1 MFKSTSLDRQS
12 VQLLCAVAAFAAVAV
27 LNALSAPALAA
38 DPLRGYPAAPDI
50 GGPSAAWRDP
60 FRTPDQ
66 RARVI
71 LPRLTLEEKI
81 SLVHADGTFTTPG
94 LPRFGSRKLWMSDGP
109 NGVRE
114 EIQPTSWNT
123 ANRNDDFATAL
134 PADIGLAATFD
145 VALGAAGGHVI
156 GEEARTR
163 GKNIMLC
170 PGVNIMR
177 TPLNGRNSEY
187 LGEDPFLS
195 SRMAVGFI
203 DALQSHGVAACAKHY
218 ALNNQEINRGSVN
231 VHVDERTMRE
241 IYLPAFR
248 AAVTEGRVWSVMA
261 AYNRVNGEYCSEN
274 QFLLNQVLKKDWGF
288 QGLVMTDWG
297 GCHSTVN
304 AANHG
309 LDLEM
314 GSNVGGAA
322 RAHDRDYLANPL
334 LQAVTAEKP
343 QVPMTRLD
351 DMVLRNLRV
360 MFATGVF
367 DPLPAAKA
375 VPLMSPGHIA
385 TAREIEESAIV
396 LLKNADNLLPI
407 DRAKTKSIAV
417 IGDNAQAKFAH
428 DGNSAA
434 IKSAYEITPLD
445 GIRKRA
451 GSDVAITFA
460 RGYARTGGRGRGG
473 AGGAAA
479 SGSSGAA
486 AMMDEAVA
494 AAKTADMAIVVAG
507 LYRSQDQ
514 EGDDRRNFSL
524 PPGQAE
530 LIAAVCKANPR
541 TVVVLTGGSPSSVD
555 PWLAHCGAL
564 VMYWYGGT
572 EGGNALA
579 RILFGD
585 VSPSGHLPCTWP
597 KQLSD
602 SPAHST
608 GNAVNYPGTGG
619 RAGRGGG
626 GRGSMTPGAGPQEN
640 YSEGIFVGYR
650 WFDAKNIE
658 PQFPFGFG
666 LSYTTFDFSEL
677 RVAASAADQAVD
689 PLHRRVA
696 TVTAT
701 IANAGLRDGAQVV
714 QVYVEQ
720 TKPSLPRPPRELKG
734 FAKVNLTKGQRTTVT
749 IPLDVSSFAY
759 FNPDDHAWVAE
770 PGEYTILVGDSS
782 RHLPLKATFKVTEK
796 TVVKEGRY
804 EQ

>member
-1 MFKSTSLDRQS
+1 
-12 VQLLCAVAAFAAVAV
+12 
-27 LNALSAPALAA
+27 
-38 DPLRGYPAAPDI
+38 
-50 GGPSAAWRDP
+50 
-60 FRTPDQ
+60 
-66 RARVI
+66 
-71 LPRLTLEEKI
+71 
-81 SLVHADGTFTTPG
+81 
-94 LPRFGSRKLWMSDGP
+94 MSDGP

-114 EIQPTSWNT
+114 EIQPTSWNS

-145 VALGAAGGHVI
+145 VAFGAAGGHVI

-248 AAVTEGRVWSVMA
+248 AAVIEGRVWSVMA
-261 AYNRVNGEYCSEN
+261 AYNRVNGQYCSEN
-274 QFLLNQVLKKDWGF
+274 EFLLNQVLKKDWGF

-314 GSNVGGAA
+314 GSNVGGGAN
-322 RAHDRDYLANPL
+322 AHNRDFLANPL

-343 QVPMTRLD
+343 QVSMSRLD

-367 DPLPAAKA
+367 DPPPAAKA
-375 VPLMSPGHIA
+375 VPLMSPEHIA
-385 TAREIEESAIV
+385 AARQIEESAIV

-407 DRAKTKSIAV
+407 DRAKTRSIAV

-434 IKSAYEITPLD
+434 IKTAYEITPLE
-445 GIRKRA
+445 GLRKRA
-451 GSDVAITFA
+451 GSDVTITFA

-479 SGSSGAA
+479 GGSSGAA
-486 AMMDEAVA
+486 ALMDEAVA

-507 LYRSQDQ
+507 LYRNQDQ
-514 EGDDRRNFSL
+514 EGDDRRSFNL

-555 PWLAHCGAL
+555 PWLSSCGAL

-585 VSPSGHLPCTWP
+585 VSPAGHLPCTWP

-619 RAGRGGG
+619 RGGRGGGG
-626 GRGSMTPGAGPQEN
+626 GRGSMTPDAGPQEN
-640 YSEGIFVGYR
+640 YSEGILVGYR

-666 LSYTTFDFSEL
+666 LSYTTFDFSDL

-696 TVTAT
+696 LVTAT
-701 IANAGLRDGAQVV
+701 VANTGSRDGAQVV

-759 FNPDDHAWVAE
+759 FNPDEHSWVAE
-770 PGEYTILVGDSS
+770 PGEYTILLGDSS
-782 RHLPLKATFKVTEK
+782 RHLPLMAKFKVTEK